1 MSIKI
6 VILGWADCSSW
17 GWLLWEHHHTVPSAV
32 LIGFTVTM
40 HYVGAAFQDQLSLL
54 KVTLTHSGSALHIVA
69 EWTWIVEPYGVAHHR
84 HWVTWLCLLGT
95 SSLFL
100 ASLFIFTQT
109 PFFFLQLFS
118 AFPIAFW
125 WMFLLWGVNDPMLN
139 SLGFDI
145 ASGTFCLLLLY
156 FLCKYCSP
164 SFSLRLCLS
173 VHLHDL
179 IIINVHLN
187 VIRLPFQ
194 LCSKA
199 LARSFMKIK
208 CTPTVCPTS
217 CSLKEKGSEANSS
230 ISVSLFLQFG
240 IT

>member
-1 MSIKI
+1 MR
-6 VILGWADCSSW
+6 L
-17 GWLLWEHHHTVPSAV
+17 AV
-32 LIGFTVTM
+32 VRASP
-40 HYVGAAFQDQLSLL
+40 HRAFSCANRIHCYYALCWCGIP
-54 KVTLTHSGSALHIVA
+54 GSALSVKSYPDSFRISF
-69 EWTWIVEPYGVAHHR
+69 AHCGWMNLNSR
-84 HWVTWLCLLGT
+84 TIRCCSSQALGDLVVP
-95 SSLFL
+95 SGH
-100 ASLFIFTQT
+100 IFTVLGKFIHFY
-109 PFFFLQLFS
+109 PDSFFFLLLFS

>member
-1 MSIKI
+1 MLLITGI
-6 VILGWADCSSW
+6 
-17 GWLLWEHHHTVPSAV
+17 GWL
-32 LIGFTVTM
+32 GC
-40 HYVGAAFQDQLSLL
+40 AFWAHLHCSWQVYSFLPRLL
-54 KVTLTHSGSALHIVA
+54 
-69 EWTWIVEPYGVAHHR
+69 
-84 HWVTWLCLLGT
+84 
-95 SSLFL
+95 
-100 ASLFIFTQT
+100 
-109 PFFFLQLFS
+109 FFFLLLFS

-217 CSLKEKGSEANSS
+217 FSLKEKGRSK
-230 ISVSLFLQFG
+230 LLHLR
-240 IT
+240 